1 MGDNERKFYAQLTN
15 NFPNY
20 TSFTELGELFQ
31 NDLAYETKVKKIND
45 TIKTINV
52 GLKKYFLTKDLFF
65 IISKNAE
72 DNRMKEIRFNT
83 KAKKYNFLK
92 SKS

>member
-1 MGDNERKFYAQLTN
+1 MGDNEIKFYTHLTQ

-45 TIKTINV
+45 TINRINA

-65 IISKNAE
+65 IISKNSE
-72 DNRMKEIRFNT
+72 DSRMKEIRFNT